1 MQTIKQIDRQR
12 IVRFLVGGGSAT
24 LVHYAV
30 MGLLI
35 ALGVDAVVATSVGML
50 VGAVYNYLFQYY
62 RVFRSQRDHLPT
74 LMRYGV
80 SVGLYFVSNVALFA
94 FFYHGM
100 GIGIAISQILATAVT
115 TVQNYFLYQKFVYAG
130 KKSPPST

>member
-1 MQTIKQIDRQR
+1 MTKQIDHQR
-12 IVRFLVGGGSAT
+12 IVRFVIGGGSAT

-35 ALGVDAVVATSVGML
+35 VSEVDAIVATSVGMV

-62 RVFRSQRDHLPT
+62 RVFRSQRHHLQA

-80 SVGLYFVSNVALFA
+80 TVGLYFVSNLVFFTLF
-94 FFYHGM
+94 HRETGM
-100 GIGIAISQILATAVT
+100 GIAISQILATAVV

-130 KKSPPST
+130 QEFSTGA

>member
-1 MQTIKQIDRQR
+1 M
-12 IVRFLVGGGSAT
+12 RFLAGGGSAT

-35 ALGVDAVVATSVGML
+35 SLGVDAVVATSVGML
-50 VGAVYNYLFQYY
+50 IGAVYNYLFQYY
-62 RVFRSQRDHLPT
+62 QVFRSQRDHLPT

-100 GIGIAISQILATAVT
+100 EMEIAISQILATAVT
-115 TVQNYFLYQKFVYAG
+115 TVQNYFVYQKFVYAG
-130 KKSPPST
+130 KKPSSGA

>member
-1 MQTIKQIDRQR
+1 MTKQIDHQR
-12 IVRFLVGGGSAT
+12 IVRFVIGGGSAT

-35 ALGVDAVVATSVGML
+35 TFGVDAVVATSVGMV

-62 RVFRSQRDHLPT
+62 RVFRSQRHHLQA

-80 SVGLYFVSNVALFA
+80 TVGLYFVSNVALFA
-94 FFYHGM
+94 FFYRGVGM
-100 GIGIAISQILATAVT
+100 GIVVSQILVTAVVA
-115 TVQNYFLYQKFVYAG
+115 VQNYFLYQKFVYTG
-130 KKSPPST
+130 KEFSHGA